1 MLALRAR
8 RTGTALVDLA
18 YFRDRRYTLANAGA
32 LVGMLLLT
40 GISFIIPFYLEFSL
54 GLTTDLSGLVM
65 TVPALLLI
73 AAGPLAA
80 VLSGRIG
87 LARLCLLGAG
97 VFVAVYVLLFPLDG
111 ETRLVYVVAVLL
123 LSGLAAGLFIPVNY
137 QLILGFAAPADTGTI
152 GSTAITMR
160 NTGSAFA
167 MALYAGVFA
176 IAAHAGDVIET
187 TVPVHTY
194 PDAVLEP
201 GFNAVFLVGT
211 ALALL
216 LMAITAAARSPPAAA
231 VPAPLPADPAA

>member
-1 MLALRAR
+1 M
-8 RTGTALVDLA
+8 
-18 YFRDRRYTLANAGA
+18 
-32 LVGMLLLT
+32 
-40 GISFIIPFYLEFSL
+40 
-54 GLTTDLSGLVM
+54 
-65 TVPALLLI
+65 
-73 AAGPLAA
+73 
-80 VLSGRIG
+80 
-87 LARLCLLGAG
+87 
-97 VFVAVYVLLFPLDG
+97 
-111 ETRLVYVVAVLL
+111 
-123 LSGLAAGLFIPVNY
+123 
-137 QLILGFAAPADTGTI
+137 I

-231 VPAPLPADPAA
+231 VPHCCPPIPAA